1 MKNIIVHQARAFQV
15 DVRDL
20 NTGAEFFDVIVLDKS
35 QLQAAQLCGQSSKEL
50 IHRIYN
56 QQGLKVLG
64 ISKPVKKEIAVNLT
78 ELYKKADVPPWDEKG
93 EAVDD

>member
-1 MKNIIVHQARAFQV
+1 MKNIITHHVRVFRV

-20 NTGAEFFDVIVLDKS
+20 STGAEFFDVIVLDKS

-78 ELYKKADVPPWDEKG
+78 ELYKGNVIHSTEG

>member
-1 MKNIIVHQARAFQV
+1 MKNIITHHARMFRV

-20 NTGAEFFDVIVLDKS
+20 STGAEFFDEIALDKS

-56 QQGLKVLG
+56 QQGIKVLG
-64 ISKPVKKEIAVNLT
+64 ISKPVKREIAINLT
-78 ELYKKADVPPWDEKG
+78 ELYKGNMIHLNESG
-93 EAVDD
+93 AVDE